1 MDASGMKTVGITTGV
16 NKILKA
22 VYGNT
27 AAASAASEVVEE
39 TRKEDTAVKRKRGTF
54 SQGDSAKST
63 LNQRNKKVKSEEDK
77 NCSIKSY
84 FLRKPSS

>member
-1 MDASGMKTVGITTGV
+1 MDASGMTTVGITTGV

-27 AAASAASEVVEE
+27 AAASEVVEE
-39 TRKEDTAVKRKRGTF
+39 TRKEDNAVKRKRETV